1 MNICTGSSSWSSFF
15 THCEILLTIILFGI
29 YLRKIIKIIRNQ
41 EINMYEKLDLL
52 VIILSVLQIF
62 LYIFFFVIKEYYLI
76 SLAISILKFSQNS
89 IICCLLLVIIMWKY
103 SSITFLIINYFMMI
117 ILISDIVFCIFG
129 LIEYSPF
136 ETQYCKPKIE
146 FILSLF
152 GLIVNIL
159 VLCCSFYFS
168 STGNEEESQKNQL
181 IDDDQYYINNIYNKY
196 VDNIKK
202 MMKSYLIITIFF
214 LISFGIDILFNAL
227 EQNINI
233 IVPNDNNKI
242 SSISD
247 TNNTINGK
255 NTEIFLCPYYGNFD
269 TKFGFKE
276 YLICCISFILRDLS
290 THLYIF
296 FALFFFKPENI
307 SRSSSFIEAL

>member
-1 MNICTGSSSWSSFF
+1 MGSSNWSSFF
-15 THCEILLTIILFGI
+15 TLCEILLTLILFGI
-29 YLRKIIKIIRNQ
+29 YIRKIIKIIRNQ

-52 VIILSVLQIF
+52 VILLSVLQIF
-62 LYIFFFVIKEYYLI
+62 LYLVFFVIKEYYFI
-76 SLAISILKFSQNS
+76 SLANSILKFSQNS

-103 SSITFLIINYFMMI
+103 SSITFLIINYFMMT

-152 GLIVNIL
+152 GFIVNII

-168 STGNEEESQKNQL
+168 TKGSEEEILKNQL
-181 IDDDQYYINNIYNKY
+181 IEDDQYYINNIYNKY

-202 MMKSYLIITIFF
+202 MMKSFLIITIFF
-214 LISFGIDILFNAL
+214 LISFGIDILFNSL
-227 EQNINI
+227 DQNIKQVI
-233 IVPNDNNKI
+233 TNDNNL
-242 SSISD
+242 ISD
-247 TNNTINGK
+247 ANSTTLNGN
-255 NTEIFLCPYYGNFD
+255 NTEIYLCPYYGNFE
-269 TKFGFKE
+269 TNFGFKE